1 MSDKL
6 GEAFVELFIKDAKFQ
21 QNLRQQQQRAA
32 SAAAMIGTKMSTA
45 YGNKTIAA
53 IEAQTAAMR
62 RQERVANA
70 LASAQ
75 ARGITSQAATQ
86 AGRSRNLMKDA
97 TFAQSRFHAR
107 SKFRDDMAFMNE
119 KARVRLQLD
128 DVQFKQKLAQAKQ
141 MMKVTGGASGG
152 GMGIG
157 TIIGGGLALGGISMA
172 ANQVRNMASSAFAYN
187 AAIEKS
193 TVSFSTLLG
202 SEARAVSLMGQLQ
215 KFAADTP
222 FELPTLNQA
231 AVSLLATKKIAQSQV
246 LPILTKLGDA
256 AAGSSE
262 GFASMP
268 RITRAVAQMLTKGK
282 IQAEEM
288 MQLSEAGVPAWTALA
303 QKMGKSTA
311 EVQKLSE
318 QGKLGTKEIMLLVE
332 GLGDTYAGLAAK
344 QSQTYEGLSST
355 IKDNIGKALG
365 EAFKPLYDFT
375 TKGMKQV
382 VKVLDSPAFANFVG
396 KFASGLQRSLDF
408 AERLANNPLTKAVVK
423 FAALTA
429 GAIALASSISMI
441 GTGVAAVFSLAPV
454 VAFGAALGYAASLF
468 HEAFAGPTGPEFVG
482 MLRES
487 WGLLKEIG
495 ANVSDALMPAFN
507 SLAEIAGVT
516 FGTGGTLQEGFN
528 GFIRSALGG
537 MRSLLDQVS
546 ILTADFGKTWELS
559 KMSADYAISYV
570 GDRFLHLFNVQAPFA
585 AAGMFDG
592 MLAAGR
598 VFIDKWRTLFEA
610 MFESVGM
617 LINGMIDAQK
627 ARIDGIVRGLE
638 ALRSGRVGD
647 ALSEVVRGDMKAHK
661 IGLKSRYD
669 ATASF
674 SKKAAEVFAS
684 SGKDTFSAFTS
695 AFSQTMKAAP
705 VFQESDA
712 TKSIG
717 DAIRQQ
723 WDAMKAARDQKREDR
738 FSTMDRLGGAVDGI
752 AGAFQAVGTD
762 VFANL
767 KSGFMA
773 AAEAKPVADITK
785 QVGGILDFFT
795 PPEAKGKKDQKSE
808 FVGLAEMNKRIQ
820 GALGKST
827 EAADRKQMLKLNEQ
841 QKKNLDE
848 LVTTGKGTV
857 TVLGDIVK
865 KLGLQ

>member
-1 MSDKL
+1 
-6 GEAFVELFIKDAKFQ
+6 
-21 QNLRQQQQRAA
+21 
-32 SAAAMIGTKMSTA
+32 
-45 YGNKTIAA
+45 
-53 IEAQTAAMR
+53 
-62 RQERVANA
+62 
-70 LASAQ
+70 
-75 ARGITSQAATQ
+75 
-86 AGRSRNLMKDA
+86 
-97 TFAQSRFHAR
+97 
-107 SKFRDDMAFMNE
+107 MAFMNE
-119 KARVRLQLD
+119 KARVKLQLD

-141 MMKVTGGASGG
+141 MMKVTGQGMASGG

-172 ANQVRNMASSAFAYN
+172 VSQVQSMASSAFAYN

-202 SEARAVSLMGQLQ
+202 SEKRAVSLMGQLQ

-318 QGKLGTKEIMLLVE
+318 KGKLGTKEIMLLVD

-375 TKGMKQV
+375 TKGMKRV

-396 KFASGLQRSLDF
+396 KFASGLQRSLEF

-441 GTGVAAVFSLAPV
+441 GTGVAAVFSMAPI
-454 VAFGAALGYAASLF
+454 VAFGAALGYVVSLF

-528 GFIRSALGG
+528 GFIRSALNG

-559 KMSADYAISYV
+559 KMSADYAISYM
-570 GDRFLHLFNVQAPFA
+570 GDRFLHLFNVQVPFA

-617 LINGMIDAQK
+617 LINGMIDAQR
-627 ARIDGIVRGLE
+627 ARIDGLVRGLE
-638 ALRSGRVGD
+638 AIKAGRIGD
-647 ALSEVVRGDMKAHK
+647 AMAEVGKGMIEAEAISGKAK
-661 IGLKSRYD
+661 LDAASSFAAKTGPVFSDALKS
-669 ATASF
+669 
-674 SKKAAEVFAS
+674 
-684 SGKDTFSAFTS
+684 FTG

-705 VFQESDA
+705 AFQESEA

-808 FVGLAEMNKRIQ
+808 FVGFAEMNKRIQ

>member
-1 MSDKL
+1 MSDRL
-6 GEAFVELFIKDAKFQ
+6 AEAIVELQLKDEKFNQALRNQ
-21 QNLRQQQQRAA
+21 QARIDVAA
-32 SAAAMIGTKMSTA
+32 RMMGDRMNAAMSQRMAAPSGMNTAMSQRM
-45 YGNKTIAA
+45 AA
-53 IEAQTAAMR
+53 P
-62 RQERVANA
+62 
-70 LASAQ
+70 S
-75 ARGITSQAATQ
+75 
-86 AGRSRNLMKDA
+86 
-97 TFAQSRFHAR
+97 
-107 SKFRDDMAFMNE
+107 
-119 KARVRLQLD
+119 
-128 DVQFKQKLAQAKQ
+128 
-141 MMKVTGGASGG
+141 G
-152 GMGIG
+152 GMGMG
-157 TIIGGGLALGGISMA
+157 SMIGGGLALGGIALA
-172 ANQVRNMASSAFAYN
+172 ASQVQSMASSAFAYN

-202 SEARAVSLMGQLQ
+202 SESRAVSLMGQLQ

-268 RITRAVAQMLTKGK
+268 RITRAVAQMLTKGR

-318 QGKLGTKEIMLLVE
+318 KGKLGTKEIMLLVD

-355 IKDNIGKALG
+355 IKDNMGKAFG

-382 VKVLDSPAFANFVG
+382 VKVLDSPVFANFVG

-441 GTGVAAVFSLAPV
+441 GTGVAAVFSMAPMI
-454 VAFGAALGYAASLF
+454 AFGAALGYVASLF

-495 ANVSDALMPAFN
+495 ANVSDALMPAFQ

-537 MRSLLDQVS
+537 MKSLLDQVS
-546 ILTADFGKTWELS
+546 ILTSDFGKTWELS

-570 GDRFLHLFNVQAPFA
+570 GDRFLHLFNVQVPFA

-610 MFESVGM
+610 MFESVGF
-617 LINGMIDAQK
+617 LIGGMIDAQK
-627 ARIDGIVRGLE
+627 ARIDGLVRGLE
-638 ALRSGRVGD
+638 AVKSGRLGD
-647 ALSEVVRGDMKAHK
+647 AMAEVGKGMIEAEKITGKAK
-661 IGLKSRYD
+661 FDAASNFAAKAGPVFSDALKSFNE
-669 ATASF
+669 SF
-674 SKKAAEVFAS
+674 SR
-684 SGKDTFSAFTS
+684 
-695 AFSQTMKAAP
+695 TMKAAP
-705 VFQESDA
+705 AFQESDKTSA
-712 TKSIG
+712 LGET
-717 DAIRQQ
+717 IRKQ
-723 WDAMKAARDQKREDR
+723 WEAMKAARDQQREMR
-738 FSTMDRLGGAVDGI
+738 FSTADGMKRAMGGASDNL
-752 AGAFQAVGTD
+752 AAAGTD
-762 VFANL
+762 IFTAL

-785 QVGGILDFFT
+785 QVGGIMDFFN
-795 PPEAKGKKDQKSE
+795 PPEDKGKKEQKSE
-808 FVGLAEMNKRIQ
+808 FVGFAEMNKRIQ

-848 LVTTGKGTV
+848 VVATGKGTV
-857 TVLGDIVK
+857 AVLGDIAK